1 MAQEMIFSYDK
12 EGDVL
17 DLTLGKPV
25 TAISKEITE
34 DFFVRMDATGK
45 IVGFMV
51 LNFEKR
57 FKNKAEEKIPL
68 EAEFTLGKEF
78 VSV

>member
-34 DFFVRMDATGK
+34 DFFVRIDAAGK

-68 EAEFTLGKEF
+68 EAVFTLGKELL
-78 VSV
+78 